1 MENGDVE
8 IPEEDVLDPEDFE
21 YFQDMRNS
29 AFIQGIAIGFL
40 SEIQHTV
47 IKLCKTQ
54 TEHLDLR
61 LGTWATFK
69 LRGCLKSIPVDQ
81 QWRIQLRE
89 YYCQSRVQITLY
101 KETKIVPK
109 DTEEVNSYQSE
120 PETVQQTTISPTP
133 PPMISMVE
141 LFNQRQEKLE
151 KRRLRI
157 AGLSNRILEN
167 PQEHI
172 PELQELCR
180 LCDEKDVDVE
190 ITTRKLAMVSLLT
203 VFKDIIPGQVQYYTE
218 EVNSYQSE
226 PETVQQTTISPTPPP
241 MISMVELFN
250 QRQEKLEKRRLRIAG
265 LSNRILENPQ
275 EHIPELQELCRL
287 CDEKD
292 VDVEITTRKLAM
304 VSLLTVF
311 KDIIP
316 GQHNAIFFQGL
327 IMVAV
332 QCMCDLLTS
341 LPHFN
346 FHTNLV
352 AVLVPRMND
361 KCLDGQISKQCFDAF
376 VKLFKQDSLGKV
388 SLEAVK
394 FISKFVKRKQFRVQ
408 PCVLETFLH
417 LRINPLVIQAL
428 KKSNEKKSVVELK
441 LEKKKHRIEKKLKG
455 KMSKK
460 EKKHGQS
467 NCPAF
472 FQQQTEILK
481 FVFVTYFRVLKTI
494 GHCPLL
500 SPVLEGLAKFAHL
513 INVEF
518 FNDLMAAIQSL
529 LNNENLTL
537 RETLNCALT
546 AIKILSGQGEALNI
560 DPRGFYN
567 MLYSCLL
574 QVDAGSNSQ
583 DAFIVLQC
591 LEEMLKKRR
600 KQVPS
605 QRVSGFVKRLCT
617 VSLHSQANG
626 ALAFLSYVKSFLQSH
641 TKVHALLDNESIGI
655 GLFRPDVNDPEL
667 SNADSSTA
675 WELALLRTAHYH
687 PLVKMIAH
695 HVAQG
700 APSKGHFSAIMRKS
714 PEALWQEYDSSEMKL
729 NPDMDKNTPMNN
741 KKVLFKKVRH
751 ISAGGWKIADM
762 ESDAINALDF
772 TERRGS
778 SAKFTL
784 ALRQAAR

>member
-1 MENGDVE
+1 MARKKRPKETKKVRKVVTNDQMENGDVE

-21 YFQDMRNS
+21 YFQDMGNS
-29 AFIQGIAIGFL
+29 AFIQGIAIGMPAIGNKRKRKPGVGAEYAEADYEKKPRVGPTVENPTERIL
-40 SEIQHTV
+40 LPIKSANNIIQ
-47 IKLCKTQ
+47 
-54 TEHLDLR
+54 R
-61 LGTWATFK
+61 
-69 LRGCLKSIPVDQ
+69 
-81 QWRIQLRE
+81 
-89 YYCQSRVQITLY
+89 
-101 KETKIVPK
+101 KEKIVPK
-109 DTEEVNSYQSE
+109 DTEEVNSYEPE

-203 VFKDIIPGQVQYYTE
+203 VFKDIIPGYPIRVPTQKERAVKLSKDVKKLRDFEDGLLQ
-218 EVNSYQSE
+218 SYQKYLKILE
-226 PETVQQTTISPTPPP
+226 VTVQEGLKLQTAKIS
-241 MISMVELFN
+241 N
-250 QRQEKLEKRRLRIAG
+250 G
-265 LSNRILENPQ
+265 L
-275 EHIPELQELCRL
+275 LQKKVASE
-287 CDEKD
+287 
-292 VDVEITTRKLAM
+292 
-304 VSLLTVF
+304 
-311 KDIIP
+311 
-316 GQHNAIFFQGL
+316 GL

-417 LRINPLVIQAL
+417 LRINPFVIQAL

-460 EKKHGQS
+460 EKKRRREMKKLENELKETEAVESHQKK
-467 NCPAF
+467 AKL
-472 FQQQTEILK
+472 QTEILK

-513 INVEF
+513 INIEF

-675 WELALLRTAHYH
+675 WELALLRTGHYH

-729 NPDMDKNTPMNN
+729 NPDMDKNIRMNN

-751 ISAGGWKIADM
+751 MSAGGWKIADM
-762 ESDAINALDF
+762 ESDVTNALDF

>member
-1 MENGDVE
+1 
-8 IPEEDVLDPEDFE
+8 
-21 YFQDMRNS
+21 
-29 AFIQGIAIGFL
+29 
-40 SEIQHTV
+40 
-47 IKLCKTQ
+47 
-54 TEHLDLR
+54 
-61 LGTWATFK
+61 
-69 LRGCLKSIPVDQ
+69 
-81 QWRIQLRE
+81 
-89 YYCQSRVQITLY
+89 
-101 KETKIVPK
+101 
-109 DTEEVNSYQSE
+109 
-120 PETVQQTTISPTP
+120 
-133 PPMISMVE
+133 
-141 LFNQRQEKLE
+141 
-151 KRRLRI
+151 
-157 AGLSNRILEN
+157 
-167 PQEHI
+167 
-172 PELQELCR
+172 
-180 LCDEKDVDVE
+180 
-190 ITTRKLAMVSLLT
+190 
-203 VFKDIIPGQVQYYTE
+203 
-218 EVNSYQSE
+218 
-226 PETVQQTTISPTPPP
+226 
-241 MISMVELFN
+241 
-250 QRQEKLEKRRLRIAG
+250 
-265 LSNRILENPQ
+265 
-275 EHIPELQELCRL
+275 
-287 CDEKD
+287 
-292 VDVEITTRKLAM
+292 
-304 VSLLTVF
+304 
-311 KDIIP
+311 
-316 GQHNAIFFQGL
+316 
-327 IMVAV
+327 
-332 QCMCDLLTS
+332 
-341 LPHFN
+341 
-346 FHTNLV
+346 
-352 AVLVPRMND
+352 
-361 KCLDGQISKQCFDAF
+361 
-376 VKLFKQDSLGKV
+376 
-388 SLEAVK
+388 
-394 FISKFVKRKQFRVQ
+394 
-408 PCVLETFLH
+408 VLETFLH

-460 EKKHGQS
+460 EKKRRREMKKLENELKETEAVESHQKK
-467 NCPAF
+467 AKL
-472 FQQQTEILK
+472 QTEILK

-714 PEALWQEYDSSEMKL
+714 AEALWQEYDSSEMKL
-729 NPDMDKNTPMNN
+729 NPDMDENTPMNN

-751 ISAGGWKIADM
+751 MSAGGWKIADM
-762 ESDAINALDF
+762 ESDVINALDF

-784 ALRQAAR
+784 AVRQAAR

>member
-1 MENGDVE
+1 MARKKRPKETKKVRKAVNDKMKNGDVE

-21 YFQDMRNS
+21 YFQDMGNS
-29 AFIQGIAIGFL
+29 AFIQGIAIGMPAIGNKRKRKPGVGVEDAEADYEKKPRVGPTVENPTERIL
-40 SEIQHTV
+40 LPIKSANNIIQRKEK
-47 IKLCKTQ
+47 I
-54 TEHLDLR
+54 
-61 LGTWATFK
+61 
-69 LRGCLKSIPVDQ
+69 IP
-81 QWRIQLRE
+81 
-89 YYCQSRVQITLY
+89 
-101 KETKIVPK
+101 K
-109 DTEEVNSYQSE
+109 E
-120 PETVQQTTISPTP
+120 PENVQQTTISPTP

-141 LFNQRQEKLE
+141 LFSQRQEKLE

-190 ITTRKLAMVSLLT
+190 ITTRKLAMVSLYPIR
-203 VFKDIIPGQVQYYTE
+203 V
-218 EVNSYQSE
+218 
-226 PETVQQTTISPTPPP
+226 PTQKERA
-241 MISMVELFN
+241 V
-250 QRQEKLEKRRLRIAG
+250 KL
-265 LSNRILENPQ
+265 S
-275 EHIPELQELCRL
+275 
-287 CDEKD
+287 KD
-292 VDVEITTRKLAM
+292 VKKLRDFEDEGLKLQTAK
-304 VSLLTVF
+304 VSNGLLQKKV
-311 KDIIP
+311 
-316 GQHNAIFFQGL
+316 ASQGL

-361 KCLDGQISKQCFDAF
+361 KHLDGQISKQCFDAF

-460 EKKHGQS
+460 EKKRRREMKKLENELKETEAVESHQKK
-467 NCPAF
+467 AKL
-472 FQQQTEILK
+472 QTEILK

-513 INVEF
+513 INIEF

-537 RETLNCALT
+537 RETLNC
-546 AIKILSGQGEALNI
+546 EALNI

-600 KQVPS
+600 K

-714 PEALWQEYDSSEMKL
+714 AEALWQEYDSSEMKL
-729 NPDMDKNTPMNN
+729 NPDMDENTPMNN

-751 ISAGGWKIADM
+751 MSAGGWKIADM
-762 ESDAINALDF
+762 ESDVINALDF

-784 ALRQAAR
+784 AVRQAAR

>member
-1 MENGDVE
+1 MARKKRPKETKKVRKAVTNDQMENGDVE

-21 YFQDMRNS
+21 YFQDMGNS
-29 AFIQGIAIGFL
+29 AFIQGIAIGMPAIGNKRKRKPGVGAEDAEAEYEKKPRVGPIVENPTERIL
-40 SEIQHTV
+40 LPIKSANNIIQ
-47 IKLCKTQ
+47 
-54 TEHLDLR
+54 R
-61 LGTWATFK
+61 
-69 LRGCLKSIPVDQ
+69 
-81 QWRIQLRE
+81 
-89 YYCQSRVQITLY
+89 
-101 KETKIVPK
+101 KEKIVPK
-109 DTEEVNSYQSE
+109 VTEEVNSYQSE
-120 PETVQQTTISPTP
+120 PEFVQQTTISPTP

-190 ITTRKLAMVSLLT
+190 ITTRKLAMVSLLA
-203 VFKDIIPGQVQYYTE
+203 VFKDIIPGYPIRVPTQKERAVKLSKDVKKLRDFE
-218 EVNSYQSE
+218 DGLLKSYQKYLKILE
-226 PETVQQTTISPTPPP
+226 VTVQEGLKLQTAKVS
-241 MISMVELFN
+241 N
-250 QRQEKLEKRRLRIAG
+250 G
-265 LSNRILENPQ
+265 L
-275 EHIPELQELCRL
+275 LQKKVASE
-287 CDEKD
+287 
-292 VDVEITTRKLAM
+292 
-304 VSLLTVF
+304 
-311 KDIIP
+311 
-316 GQHNAIFFQGL
+316 GL
-327 IMVAV
+327 IKVAV

-441 LEKKKHRIEKKLKG
+441 LEKKKHKIEKKLKG

-460 EKKHGQS
+460 EKKRKREMKKLENELKETEAVESHQKK
-467 NCPAF
+467 AKL
-472 FQQQTEILK
+472 QTEILK

-513 INVEF
+513 INIEF

-714 PEALWQEYDSSEMKL
+714 AEALWQEYDSSEMKL
-729 NPDMDKNTPMNN
+729 NPDMDENTPMNN

-751 ISAGGWKIADM
+751 MSAGGWKIADM
-762 ESDAINALDF
+762 ESDVINALDF

-784 ALRQAAR
+784 AVRQAAR